1 MGNQAM
7 LANLIGRLEVGT
19 VWLAPSADAKPA
31 VRLTTEERDV
41 ILARIRTPAPP
52 MVTEEI
58 ARAARVVC
66 DRLVC
71 NGDCVM
77 TSSPDRPRCNRENC
91 RVYPVVEDA
100 IRTLTLL
107 DDKQTGEGNAG

>member
-41 ILARIRTPAPP
+41 ILARIHTPAPP
-52 MVTEEI
+52 MVTPPYLPNSLHWLGDRE
-58 ARAARVVC
+58 AASITQHAI
-66 DRLVC
+66 DIT
-71 NGDCVM
+71 GCVM
-77 TSSPDRPRCNRENC
+77 FFKNDVECTEFMKWLCDVAVVDEDR
-91 RVYPVVEDA
+91 
-100 IRTLTLL
+100 
-107 DDKQTGEGNAG
+107 EGAGK